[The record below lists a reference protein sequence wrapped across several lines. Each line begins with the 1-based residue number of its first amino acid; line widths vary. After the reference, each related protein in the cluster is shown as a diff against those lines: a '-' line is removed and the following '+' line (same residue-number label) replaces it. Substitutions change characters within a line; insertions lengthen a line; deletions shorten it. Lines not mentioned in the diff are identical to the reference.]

1 MNILDIEKG
10 VNEFNL
16 EDFYLQDLNG
26 GFIII
31 SPKQT
36 IAMYNDDVAKE
47 TRVHSGPHGEKIEK
61 LFQIMYPNFKK
72 FASNIWFYPE
82 VIEKNCIVMALNSLE
97 GAPNIIAYPSRIN
110 QRQYEE
116 FEKFTDYMTS
126 INAKLAEMGKMDVMF
141 LASDIIH
148 MENTTDN
155 LVDTLGI
162 LSNLVCEFEPEM
174 EANLGI
180 TKECLQPTEIKISR

>member
-116 FEKFTDYMTS
+116 FEKFTDYMAS

-148 MENTTDN
+148 MESTTDN

-180 TKECLQPTEIKISR
+180 TKECLQPAEIKISR

>member
-61 LFQIMYPNFKK
+61 LFQIMYLKHPQIFQMIYLQNFKL
-72 FASNIWFYPE
+72 F
-82 VIEKNCIVMALNSLE
+82 
-97 GAPNIIAYPSRIN
+97 G
-110 QRQYEE
+110 Q
-116 FEKFTDYMTS
+116 
-126 INAKLAEMGKMDVMF
+126 
-141 LASDIIH
+141 
-148 MENTTDN
+148 
-155 LVDTLGI
+155 I
-162 LSNLVCEFEPEM
+162 LFML
-174 EANLGI
+174 
-180 TKECLQPTEIKISR
+180 